1 MIFWVK
7 FFRGSASASDA
18 LTSEVLLLCGFAFLA
33 GLVDAVA
40 GGGGLI
46 QVPALFAVFPSA
58 SPAALLGTNKLSSI
72 AGTAMAALRFGWSV
86 PINWRVVLPAAVVAG
101 IGALFGAKAVTL
113 LDPALLRP
121 MVLTLLAIV
130 VLHTLAQRLMGQVR
144 KITRT
149 ARLEAPGVALLGGI
163 IGFYDGFFGPGAG
176 SFLVFGLVKLFGYDF
191 LGATAASKV
200 LNLATNFGALV
211 LFATTDNVLYAV
223 GLPMAF
229 CNIGGGL
236 LGAHL
241 AISRGNTFI
250 RGMFLVVVAGLM
262 IKIAIDLYSQG

>member
-1 MIFWVK
+1 M
-7 FFRGSASASDA
+7 
-18 LTSEVLLLCGFAFLA
+18 TSEVLLLCAFAFLA

-72 AGTAMAALRFGWSV
+72 AGTAIAALRYGWSV
-86 PINWRVVLPAAVVAG
+86 PISWKVVLPAAMVAG
-101 IGALFGAKAVTL
+101 IGALLGAKAVTL

-121 MVLTLLAIV
+121 LVLALLAIV
-130 VLHTLAQRLMGQVR
+130 VLQTLVQRVMGQAR
-144 KITRT
+144 KASRT
-149 ARLEAPGVALLGGI
+149 FRLEAPGVALLGGA

-176 SFLVFGLVKLFGYDF
+176 SFLVFGLVRFFGYDF
-191 LGATAASKV
+191 LGATAASKI

-223 GLPMAF
+223 GLPMAL
-229 CNIGGGL
+229 CNILGGL
-236 LGAHL
+236 LGAQL
-241 AISRGNTFI
+241 AIVRGNAFI

-262 IKIAIDLYSQG
+262 IKIGFDLVSSG